1 MRLSKH
7 LSKHLFT
14 NLSRSLRQADLRGF
28 VLPLVFLA
36 LWYLV
41 TALQLVNTRLIV
53 PPAAVIDTGWK
64 VISSG
69 QLLAG
74 LKASLVRDLGG
85 FMAGST
91 AGILFGLLLGVSRWA
106 QRLAGPTF
114 HTLKQISLFAW
125 LPLLSTWLGTGE
137 AAKILFIA
145 LSAFYPVA
153 LNTFEGVRSV
163 TRAQVEVAHV
173 LGFNR
178 WQRAWRLILPAASP
192 QIATGLH
199 LALLYAWLATI
210 GAEYLL
216 GASAQGIGN
225 VVIRGKA
232 AFHVE
237 LIIVGMLLIGLIGM
251 ALNRMAALVESR
263 VLHWRG
269 PGH

>member
-1 MRLSKH
+1 MN
-7 LSKHLFT
+7 F
-14 NLSRSLRQADLRGF
+14 LRNRDWRGF
-28 VLPLVFLA
+28 VLPLAFLVV
-36 LWYLV
+36 WYLI
-41 TALQLVNTRLIV
+41 TALQLVNTKLIV
-53 PPAAVIDTGWK
+53 PPAAVLEAAWK
-64 VISSG
+64 VVGSG
-69 QLLAG
+69 QLSTG
-74 LKASLVRDLGG
+74 LQASLTRDIAG
-85 FMAGST
+85 FAAGSA
-91 AGILFGLLLGVSRWA
+91 AGILFGLVLGVSRWA
-106 QRLAGPTF
+106 ERLVGPTF

-163 TRAQVEVAHV
+163 TRAQIEVARV

-178 WQRAWRLILPAASP
+178 WQLAWRLILPAASP

-216 GASAQGIGN
+216 GSSAQGIGN

-237 LIIVGMLLIGLIGM
+237 LIIVGMLLIGAVGM
-251 ALNRMAALVESR
+251 VLNRLATLAESR

-269 PGH
+269 PAH

>member
-1 MRLSKH
+1 MA
-7 LSKHLFT
+7 T
-14 NLSRSLRQADLRGF
+14 NDVRDIDWRAF
-28 VLPLVFLA
+28 VLPLAVLA
-36 LWYLV
+36 LWYAV
-41 TALQLVNTRLIV
+41 TALELVNTKLIV
-53 PPAAVIDTGWK
+53 PPAAVLGAAWQ
-64 VISSG
+64 VVGSG
-69 QLLAG
+69 QLLDG
-74 LKASLVRDLGG
+74 LRASLVRDLSG
-85 FMAGST
+85 FAAGSA
-91 AGILFGLLLGVSRWA
+91 AGIAFGLLLGVSRWA
-106 QRLAGPTF
+106 ERIVGPTF

-163 TRAQVEVAHV
+163 TRAQLEVARV
-173 LGFNR
+173 LGFDR
-178 WQRAWRLILPAASP
+178 VQLAWRLILPAASA

-216 GASAQGIGN
+216 GSSAQGIGS

-232 AFHVE
+232 TFHVE
-237 LIIVGMLLIGLIGM
+237 LIVVGMLLIGAVGM
-251 ALNRMAALVESR
+251 VLNRLAAAVEGR

>member
-1 MRLSKH
+1 MRLM
-7 LSKHLFT
+7 T
-14 NLSRSLRQADLRGF
+14 SLRQTDLRGF
-28 VLPLVFLA
+28 VLPLAFIA
-36 LWYLV
+36 LWYAL
-41 TALQLVNTRLIV
+41 TALQLVNTKLIV
-53 PPAAVIDTGWK
+53 PPGAVLDAAWK
-64 VISSG
+64 VASG
-69 QLLAG
+69 GELLAG
-74 LKASLVRDLGG
+74 LRASLARDLAG
-85 FMAGST
+85 FAAGSA
-91 AGILFGLLLGVSRWA
+91 AGIGLGLLLGVSRWA
-106 QRLAGPTF
+106 ERLVGPTF

-137 AAKILFIA
+137 AAKILFVA

-153 LNTFEGVRSV
+153 LNTFEGVRGV
-163 TRAQVEVAHV
+163 TRAQVEVARV

-178 WQRAWRLILPAASP
+178 RQLAWRLVLPAASP

-216 GASAQGIGN
+216 GASSHGIGN

-237 LIIVGMLLIGLIGM
+237 LIIVGMLLIGLVGM
-251 ALNRMAALVESR
+251 ALNRLAAAVEAR

>member
-1 MRLSKH
+1 MK
-7 LSKHLFT
+7 T
-14 NLSRSLRQADLRGF
+14 LRETDLRG
-28 VLPLVFLA
+28 VMLPLAFLL
-36 LWYLV
+36 LWYVV
-41 TALQLVNTRLIV
+41 TAMQLVNTKLIV
-53 PPAAVIDTGWK
+53 PPGAVVDSAWQ
-64 VISSG
+64 VITSG
-69 QLLAG
+69 QLLTG
-74 LKASLVRDLGG
+74 LRASLTRDIAG
-85 FMAGST
+85 FAAGST
-91 AGILFGLLLGVSRWA
+91 AGILFGLVLGVSRWA
-106 QRLAGPTF
+106 ERLVGPTF

-163 TRAQVEVAHV
+163 TRAQVEVARV
-173 LGFNR
+173 LGFDR
-178 WQRAWRLILPAASP
+178 WQLAWRLILPAAAP

-216 GASAQGIGN
+216 GSSAQGIGS

-232 AFHVE
+232 TFHVE
-237 LIIVGMLLIGLIGM
+237 LIIVGMLLIGLVGM
-251 ALNRMAALVESR
+251 VLNRLATLVESR

-269 PGH
+269 PVH

>member
-1 MRLSKH
+1 MTS
-7 LSKHLFT
+7 
-14 NLSRSLRQADLRGF
+14 NADWRAV
-28 VLPLVFLA
+28 VLPLAALA
-36 LWYLV
+36 LWYAL
-41 TALQLVNTRLIV
+41 TALDLVNTKLIV
-53 PPAAVIDTGWK
+53 PPGAVLDAAWQVVSG
-64 VISSG
+64 G

-74 LKASLVRDLGG
+74 LRASLIRDLSG
-85 FMAGST
+85 FAAGSA

-106 QRLAGPTF
+106 ERIVGPTF

-153 LNTFEGVRSV
+153 LNTFEGVRGV
-163 TRAQVEVAHV
+163 TRAQLEVARV

-178 WQRAWRLILPAASP
+178 LQLAGRLILPAASAR
-192 QIATGLH
+192 IATGLH

-216 GASAQGIGN
+216 GSSAQGVGS

-232 AFHVE
+232 TFHVE
-237 LIIVGMLLIGLIGM
+237 LIVVGMLLIGAVGLL
-251 ALNRMAALVESR
+251 LNRLAAAIEGR

>member
-1 MRLSKH
+1 MN
-7 LSKHLFT
+7 F
-14 NLSRSLRQADLRGF
+14 LRNRDWRGF
-28 VLPLVFLA
+28 VLPLAFLVI
-36 LWYLV
+36 WYAI
-41 TALQLVNTRLIV
+41 TALQLVNTKLIV
-53 PPAAVIDTGWK
+53 PPAAVLDAAWK
-64 VISSG
+64 VIGSG
-69 QLLAG
+69 QLLSG
-74 LKASLVRDLGG
+74 LQASLTRDIAG
-85 FMAGST
+85 FAAGSA
-91 AGILFGLLLGVSRWA
+91 AGILFGLVLGVSRWA
-106 QRLAGPTF
+106 ERLVGPTF

-153 LNTFEGVRSV
+153 LNTFEGVRGV
-163 TRAQVEVAHV
+163 ARTQVEVARV
-173 LGFNR
+173 LRFNR
-178 WQRAWRLILPAASP
+178 RQLVWRLIVPAASP

-216 GASAQGIGN
+216 GSSAQGIGN

-237 LIIVGMLLIGLIGM
+237 LIIVGMLLIGAVGM
-251 ALNRMAALVESR
+251 VLNRLATLAESR

-269 PGH
+269 PAL

>member
-1 MRLSKH
+1 MRIL
-7 LSKHLFT
+7 T
-14 NLSRSLRQADLRGF
+14 SLREADLRGF
-28 VLPLVFLA
+28 VLPLAFLV
-36 LWYLV
+36 LWYAV
-41 TALQLVNTRLIV
+41 TALQLVNTKLIV
-53 PPAAVIDTGWK
+53 PPGAVVAAAWDVIGG
-64 VISSG
+64 G
-69 QLLAG
+69 QLLTG
-74 LKASLVRDLGG
+74 LRASLVRDLSG
-85 FMAGST
+85 FAAGST

-106 QRLAGPTF
+106 ERLVGPTF

-137 AAKILFIA
+137 SAKILFIA

-163 TRAQVEVAHV
+163 TRAQFEVARV
-173 LGFNR
+173 LGFGPL
-178 WQRAWRLILPAASP
+178 QRLLRLVLPAASA

-216 GASAQGIGN
+216 GSSAQGVGS

-232 AFHVE
+232 TFHVE
-237 LIIVGMLLIGLIGM
+237 LIVVGMLLIGLVGM
-251 ALNRMAALVESR
+251 GLNRLAALVEGR

-269 PGH
+269 PAR

>member
-1 MRLSKH
+1 MRIL
-7 LSKHLFT
+7 T
-14 NLSRSLRQADLRGF
+14 SLRETDLRGF
-28 VLPLVFLA
+28 VLPLAFLV
-36 LWYLV
+36 LWYAV
-41 TALQLVNTRLIV
+41 TALQLVNTKLIV
-53 PPAAVIDTGWK
+53 PPGAVVAAAWDVVG
-64 VISSG
+64 SG
-69 QLLAG
+69 QLLTG
-74 LKASLVRDLGG
+74 LRASLVRDLSG
-85 FMAGST
+85 FAAGST

-106 QRLAGPTF
+106 ERLVGPTF

-137 AAKILFIA
+137 SAKILFIA

-163 TRAQVEVAHV
+163 TRAQFEVARV
-173 LGFNR
+173 LGFGR
-178 WQRAWRLILPAASP
+178 LQRLLRLVLPAASA

-216 GASAQGIGN
+216 GSSAQGVGS

-232 AFHVE
+232 TFHVE
-237 LIIVGMLLIGLIGM
+237 LIVVGMLLIGLVGM
-251 ALNRMAALVESR
+251 GLNRLAAAVEGR

-269 PGH
+269 PAR

>member
-1 MRLSKH
+1 MRIL
-7 LSKHLFT
+7 T
-14 NLSRSLRQADLRGF
+14 NIRDTDLRGF
-28 VLPLVFLA
+28 VLPLAFLV

-41 TALQLVNTRLIV
+41 TALQLVNTKLIV
-53 PPAAVIDTGWK
+53 PPAAVVAAAWDVVG
-64 VISSG
+64 SG
-69 QLLAG
+69 QLLTG
-74 LKASLVRDLGG
+74 LRASLVRDLSG
-85 FMAGST
+85 FAAGSG

-106 QRLAGPTF
+106 ERLVGPTF

-137 AAKILFIA
+137 SAKILFIA

-163 TRAQVEVAHV
+163 TRAQFEVARV
-173 LGFNR
+173 LGFGR
-178 WQRAWRLILPAASP
+178 LQRLFRLVLPAASA

-216 GASAQGIGN
+216 GSSAQGVGS

-232 AFHVE
+232 TFHVE
-237 LIIVGMLLIGLIGM
+237 LIVVGMLLIGLVGM
-251 ALNRMAALVESR
+251 GLNRLAALVEGR

-269 PGH
+269 PAR

>member
-1 MRLSKH
+1 MR
-7 LSKHLFT
+7 FVT
-14 NLSRSLRQADLRGF
+14 ALRQADLRGF
-28 VLPLVFLA
+28 ALPLAFLV
-36 LWYLV
+36 LWYLA

-53 PPAAVIDTGWK
+53 PPSAVIEAGWK
-64 VISSG
+64 VIASG

-74 LKASLVRDLGG
+74 LQASLARDLGG
-85 FMAGST
+85 FAAGSV
-91 AGILFGLLLGVSRWA
+91 AGVLFGLLLGIARWA
-106 QRLAGPTF
+106 ERLAGPTF

-163 TRAQVEVAHV
+163 TRDQVEVARV
-173 LGFNR
+173 LGFSR
-178 WQRAWRLILPAASP
+178 WQRSWRLVLPAASP

-216 GASAQGIGN
+216 GSSSQGIGS

-237 LIIVGMLLIGLIGM
+237 LIVVGMLLIGLVGM
-251 ALNRMAALVESR
+251 VLNRLAGLVEAR
-263 VLHWRG
+263 VLHWRA

>member
-1 MRLSKH
+1 MTMRWIDP
-7 LSKHLFT
+7 
-14 NLSRSLRQADLRGF
+14 LRQRDLRGF
-28 VLPLVFLA
+28 VLPLA
-36 LWYLV
+36 LLVAWYVV
-41 TALQLVNTRLIV
+41 TALQLVNTKLIV
-53 PPAAVIDTGWK
+53 PPGAVLEAGWQ

-69 QLLAG
+69 QLAGG
-74 LKASLVRDLGG
+74 LKASLARDLAG
-85 FMAGST
+85 FAAGSA
-91 AGILFGLLLGVSRWA
+91 AGILFGVVLGVSRWA
-106 QRLAGPTF
+106 ERLVGPTF

-163 TRAQVEVAHV
+163 TRAQVEVARV

-178 WQRAWRLILPAASP
+178 LQLAWRLVLPAASP

-216 GASAQGIGN
+216 GSASQGIGN

-232 AFHVE
+232 TFHVE
-237 LIIVGMLLIGLIGM
+237 LILVGMLLIGLVGM
-251 ALNRMAALVESR
+251 ILNRLASQVEAR

>member
-1 MRLSKH
+1 MR
-7 LSKHLFT
+7 FPGT
-14 NLSRSLRQADLRGF
+14 VRSIDLRGF
-28 VLPLVFLA
+28 VLPLAFLA

-41 TALQLVNTRLIV
+41 TALQLVNTKLIV
-53 PPAAVIDTGWK
+53 PPSAVVDAAWRV
-64 VISSG
+64 VSSG

-74 LKASLVRDLGG
+74 LKASLVRDLSG
-85 FMAGST
+85 FAAGSA
-91 AGILFGLLLGVSRWA
+91 AGILFGLVLGVSRWA
-106 QRLAGPTF
+106 ERLIGPTF

-125 LPLLSTWLGTGE
+125 LPLLSTWLGAGE
-137 AAKILFIA
+137 SAKILFIA

-163 TRAQVEVAHV
+163 TRSQVEVARV
-173 LGFNR
+173 LGFSR
-178 WQRAWRLILPAASP
+178 LQLAWRLVLPAASP

-237 LIIVGMLLIGLIGM
+237 LIVVGMLLIGLVGM
-251 ALNRMAALVESR
+251 VLNRMAALIESR

>member
-1 MRLSKH
+1 MHYFR
-7 LSKHLFT
+7 
-14 NLSRSLRQADLRGF
+14 NRDWRGA
-28 VLPLVFLA
+28 VLPLAFLVV
-36 LWYLV
+36 WYAI
-41 TALQLVNTRLIV
+41 TALQLVNTKLIV
-53 PPAAVIDTGWK
+53 PPAAVVEAGWK
-64 VISSG
+64 VVSSG

-74 LKASLVRDLGG
+74 LQASLTRDIAG
-85 FMAGST
+85 FAAGSA

-106 QRLAGPTF
+106 ERLVGPTF

-163 TRAQVEVAHV
+163 TRAQVEVARV
-173 LGFNR
+173 LGLDR
-178 WQRAWRLILPAASP
+178 WQLAWRLVLPAASP

-216 GASAQGIGN
+216 GSSAQGIGN

-237 LIIVGMLLIGLIGM
+237 LIIVGMLLIGIVGM
-251 ALNRMAALVESR
+251 VLNRLATLVESR
-263 VLHWRG
+263 VLYWRG
-269 PGH
+269 PAH

>member
-1 MRLSKH
+1 MTFWNK
-7 LSKHLFT
+7 
-14 NLSRSLRQADLRGF
+14 LRKTDLRGL
-28 VLPLVFLA
+28 VLPAALLA
-36 LWYLV
+36 LWYAL

-53 PPAAVIDTGWK
+53 PPGAVLAAAWK
-64 VISSG
+64 VIAG
-69 QLLAG
+69 GELLAG
-74 LKASLVRDLGG
+74 LQASLARDLAG
-85 FMAGST
+85 FAVGSA
-91 AGILFGLLLGVSRWA
+91 AGILLGLLLGVSRWA
-106 QRLAGPTF
+106 ERLVGPTF

-153 LNTFEGVRSV
+153 LNTFEGVRGV
-163 TRAQVEVAHV
+163 TRAQLEVARV
-173 LGFNR
+173 LGFKR
-178 WQRAWRLILPAASP
+178 LQLAWRLILPAAAP
-192 QIATGLH
+192 QVATGLH

-216 GASAQGIGN
+216 GASAPGIGN

-237 LIIVGMLLIGLIGM
+237 LIVVGMLLVGLVGM
-251 ALNRMAALVESR
+251 ALNRAAAAVEAR

-269 PGH
+269 PAH

>member
-1 MRLSKH
+1 MRFLPP
-7 LSKHLFT
+7 LPDT
-14 NLSRSLRQADLRGF
+14 DLRGA
-28 VLPLVFLA
+28 VLPLALLA

-41 TALQLVNTRLIV
+41 TALQLVNTKLIV
-53 PPAAVIDTGWK
+53 PPAAVIDAGWQ
-64 VISSG
+64 VIKSG

-74 LKASLVRDLGG
+74 LQASLVRDLSG
-85 FMAGST
+85 FVAGSS

-106 QRLAGPTF
+106 EQLVGPTF

-137 AAKILFIA
+137 SAKILFIA

-153 LNTFEGVRSV
+153 LGTFEGVRSV
-163 TRAQVEVAHV
+163 TRAQLEVARV
-173 LGFNR
+173 LGFTR
-178 WQRAWRLILPAASP
+178 AQRAWRLILPAAAP

-237 LIIVGMLLIGLIGM
+237 LIIVGMLLIGLVGM
-251 ALNRMAALVESR
+251 TLNRLASLIEAR

>member
-1 MRLSKH
+1 MR
-7 LSKHLFT
+7 FVNT
-14 NLSRSLRQADLRGF
+14 LRQADLRGIDLRGF
-28 VLPLVFLA
+28 VLPLALLG
-36 LWYLV
+36 LWYAL
-41 TALQLVNTRLIV
+41 TALELVNTKLIV
-53 PPAAVIDTGWK
+53 PPGAVVDAAWK
-64 VISSG
+64 VVAGG

-74 LKASLVRDLGG
+74 LQASLLRDLGG
-85 FMAGST
+85 FVAGSL
-91 AGILFGLLLGVSRWA
+91 AGILLGLLLGVSRPA
-106 QRLAGPTF
+106 ELLVGPTF

-163 TRAQVEVAHV
+163 TRAQAEVAHV
-173 LGFNR
+173 LGFSR
-178 WQRAWRLILPAASP
+178 WQRTWRLVLPAASA

-232 AFHVE
+232 AFNVE
-237 LIIVGMLLIGLIGM
+237 LIIVSMLLIGLVGM
-251 ALNRMAALVESR
+251 ALNRAASAIEAR

>member
-1 MRLSKH
+1 MHYFR
-7 LSKHLFT
+7 
-14 NLSRSLRQADLRGF
+14 NRDWRGA
-28 VLPLVFLA
+28 VLPLAFLVV
-36 LWYLV
+36 WYAI
-41 TALQLVNTRLIV
+41 TALQLVNTKLIV
-53 PPAAVIDTGWK
+53 RPAAVVEAGWK
-64 VISSG
+64 VVSSG

-74 LKASLVRDLGG
+74 LQASLTRDIAG
-85 FMAGST
+85 FAAGSA

-106 QRLAGPTF
+106 ERLVGPTF

-163 TRAQVEVAHV
+163 TRAQVEVARV
-173 LGFNR
+173 LGLDR
-178 WQRAWRLILPAASP
+178 WQLAWRLVLPAASP

-216 GASAQGIGN
+216 GSSAQGIGN

-237 LIIVGMLLIGLIGM
+237 LIIVGMLLIGIVGM
-251 ALNRMAALVESR
+251 VLNRLATLVESR
-263 VLHWRG
+263 VLYWRG
-269 PGH
+269 PAH

>member
-1 MRLSKH
+1 MRLVEQ
-7 LSKHLFT
+7 
-14 NLSRSLRQADLRGF
+14 LRNTDWRGF
-28 VLPLVFLA
+28 VLPLAVLA
-36 LWYLV
+36 LWYAV
-41 TALQLVNTRLIV
+41 TALELVNTKLIV
-53 PPAAVIDTGWK
+53 PPVAVIAAAWDVLAG
-64 VISSG
+64 G

-74 LKASLVRDLGG
+74 LRASLVRDLSG
-85 FMAGST
+85 FVAGSV
-91 AGILFGLLLGVSRWA
+91 AGIGFGLVLGVSRRA
-106 QRLAGPTF
+106 ERLVGPTF

-137 AAKILFIA
+137 SAKILFIA

-163 TRAQVEVAHV
+163 TRSQLEVARV

-178 WQRAWRLILPAASP
+178 GQLALRLVLPAASA

-216 GASAQGIGN
+216 GSSAQGIGS

-232 AFHVE
+232 TFHVE
-237 LIIVGMLLIGLIGM
+237 LIVVGMLLIGVIGM
-251 ALNRMAALVESR
+251 ALNRAATLVEGR
-263 VLHWRG
+263 VLHWRAEAR
-269 PGH
+269 

>member
-1 MRLSKH
+1 MNYFR
-7 LSKHLFT
+7 
-14 NLSRSLRQADLRGF
+14 NRDWRGA
-28 VLPLVFLA
+28 VLPLAFLVV
-36 LWYLV
+36 WYAV
-41 TALQLVNTRLIV
+41 TALQLVNTKLIV
-53 PPAAVIDTGWK
+53 PPAAVVEAGWK
-64 VISSG
+64 VVSSG

-74 LKASLVRDLGG
+74 LQASLTRDIAG
-85 FMAGST
+85 FAAGSA

-106 QRLAGPTF
+106 ERLAGPTF

-125 LPLLSTWLGTGE
+125 LPMLSTWLGTGE

-163 TRAQVEVAHV
+163 TRAQVEVARV
-173 LGFNR
+173 LGFDR
-178 WQRAWRLILPAASP
+178 WQLAWRLVLPAASP

-216 GASAQGIGN
+216 GSSAQGIGN

-237 LIIVGMLLIGLIGM
+237 LIIVGMLLIGIVGM
-251 ALNRMAALVESR
+251 VLNRLATLVESR
-263 VLHWRG
+263 VLYWRG
-269 PGH
+269 PAH

>member
-1 MRLSKH
+1 MA
-7 LSKHLFT
+7 T
-14 NLSRSLRQADLRGF
+14 NDARDFDWRGF
-28 VLPLVFLA
+28 VLPLAVLG
-36 LWYLV
+36 LWYAV
-41 TALQLVNTRLIV
+41 TALELVNTKLIV
-53 PPAAVIDTGWK
+53 PPAAVLEAAWQVVG
-64 VISSG
+64 SG
-69 QLLAG
+69 QLLSG
-74 LKASLVRDLGG
+74 LRASLVRDLSG
-85 FMAGST
+85 FAAGSA
-91 AGILFGLLLGVSRWA
+91 AGIGFGLLLGVSRWA
-106 QRLAGPTF
+106 ERIVGPTF

-163 TRAQVEVAHV
+163 TRAQLEVARV
-173 LGFNR
+173 LGFDR
-178 WQRAWRLILPAASP
+178 LQLAWRLILPAASA

-216 GASAQGIGN
+216 GSSAQGIGS

-232 AFHVE
+232 TFHVE
-237 LIIVGMLLIGLIGM
+237 LIVVGMLLIGAVGM
-251 ALNRMAALVESR
+251 VLNRVAAAVEGR

-269 PGH
+269 PAH

>member
-1 MRLSKH
+1 MRFLH
-7 LSKHLFT
+7 
-14 NLSRSLRQADLRGF
+14 SLRDTDLRGA
-28 VLPLVFLA
+28 VLPLA
-36 LWYLV
+36 LLGVWYLV
-41 TALQLVNTRLIV
+41 TALQLVNTKLIV
-53 PPAAVIDTGWK
+53 PPAAVLDAGWQ
-64 VISSG
+64 VVSSG

-74 LKASLVRDLGG
+74 LKASLVRDLSG
-85 FMAGST
+85 FVAGST

-106 QRLAGPTF
+106 ERLVGPTF

-137 AAKILFIA
+137 SAKILFIA

-153 LNTFEGVRSV
+153 LGTFEGVRSV
-163 TRAQVEVAHV
+163 TRSQLEVARV
-173 LGFNR
+173 LGFSR
-178 WQRAWRLILPAASP
+178 TQRAWRLILPAASSH
-192 QIATGLH
+192 IATGLH

-237 LIIVGMLLIGLIGM
+237 LIIVGMLLIGLVGM
-251 ALNRMAALVESR
+251 ALNRMAALLESR
-263 VLHWRG
+263 VLHWHG

>member
-1 MRLSKH
+1 MRLFH
-7 LSKHLFT
+7 T
-14 NLSRSLRQADLRGF
+14 LRHADLRGA
-28 VLPLVFLA
+28 VLPLAFLA
-36 LWYLV
+36 LWYLA
-41 TALQLVNTRLIV
+41 TSLQLVNTKLIV
-53 PPAAVIDTGWK
+53 PPAAVVDAAWQ
-64 VISSG
+64 VIGSG

-74 LKASLVRDLGG
+74 LKASLVRDLAG
-85 FMAGST
+85 FVAGST

-106 QRLAGPTF
+106 TRLLGPTF

-137 AAKILFIA
+137 SAKILFVA

-153 LNTFEGVRSV
+153 LGSFEGVRSV
-163 TRAQVEVAHV
+163 TRSQLEVARV
-173 LGFNR
+173 LGFGPA
-178 WQRAWRLILPAASP
+178 QRGWRLILPAASP
-192 QIATGLH
+192 HIATGLH

-216 GASAQGIGN
+216 GAGADGIGN

-237 LIIVGMLLIGLIGM
+237 LIVVGMLLIGLVGM
-251 ALNRMAALVESR
+251 ALNRMAAVIESR

>member
-1 MRLSKH
+1 MRFPTVIRH
-7 LSKHLFT
+7 
-14 NLSRSLRQADLRGF
+14 ADLRGF
-28 VLPLVFLA
+28 VLPLAFLL

-41 TALQLVNTRLIV
+41 TALQLVNTKLIV
-53 PPAAVIDTGWK
+53 PPAAVIEAAWK
-64 VISSG
+64 VVGSG

-74 LKASLVRDLGG
+74 LKASLLRDLAGFAAGG
-85 FMAGST
+85 A
-91 AGILFGLLLGVSRWA
+91 AGILFGLLLGASRWA
-106 QRLAGPTF
+106 ERLAGPTF

-153 LNTFEGVRSV
+153 LGTFEGVRSV
-163 TRAQVEVAHV
+163 TSAQVEVARV
-173 LGFNR
+173 LGFSR
-178 WQRAWRLILPAASP
+178 WQRSWRLVLPAASP

-216 GASAQGIGN
+216 GSSSQGIGS

-237 LIIVGMLLIGLIGM
+237 LIVVGMLLIGLVGM
-251 ALNRMAALVESR
+251 ALDRLASLVEAR
-263 VLHWRG
+263 ALQWRG